1 MGKRCVRYGEQNT
14 SQKTGSRPQM
24 MPIAWLAMASPL
36 SIRRVGAEQVDQIR
50 DLSVRAYAKWVSVT
64 PRKPRPMTAD
74 YSVSVLTN
82 QFDFLFEG
90 GRLVGLVETVQ
101 QDSELMIVNVA
112 VEPDCQG
119 KGYGTTLMR
128 HAEQLAKDSG
138 LSGTRLYTNKLMT
151 ENIALYERLGY
162 QFEKETHHDLGT
174 IAVHMVRPAF

>member
-1 MGKRCVRYGEQNT
+1 
-14 SQKTGSRPQM
+14 
-24 MPIAWLAMASPL
+24 
-36 SIRRVGAEQVDQIR
+36 
-50 DLSVRAYAKWVSVT
+50 
-64 PRKPRPMTAD
+64 MTAD

-90 GRLVGLVETVQ
+90 ERLVGLIETVQ

-112 VEPDCQG
+112 IEPDCQG

-128 HAEQLAKDSG
+128 HAERLARELG
-138 LSGTRLYTNKLMT
+138 LGGTRLYTNKLMT

-174 IAVHMVRPAF
+174 VAVHMVRSAS

>member
-1 MGKRCVRYGEQNT
+1 MR
-14 SQKTGSRPQM
+14 
-24 MPIAWLAMASPL
+24 PIAWLTMASPL

-50 DLSVRAYAKWVSVT
+50 DLSIRAYAKWVSVT

-90 GRLVGLVETVQ
+90 ERLVGLVETVQ
-101 QDSELMIVNVA
+101 QESELMIVNVA
-112 VEPDCQG
+112 VEPYCQG

-151 ENIALYERLGY
+151 KNIALYERLGY

-174 IAVHMVRPAF
+174 IAVHMVRAAC